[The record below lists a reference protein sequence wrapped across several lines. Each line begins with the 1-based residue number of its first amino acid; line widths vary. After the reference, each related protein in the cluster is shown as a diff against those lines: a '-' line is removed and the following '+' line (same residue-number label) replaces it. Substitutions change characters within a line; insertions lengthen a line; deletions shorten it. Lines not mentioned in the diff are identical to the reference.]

1 MHMCL
6 ERIACEETMAG
17 QIVVIGSSN
26 VDFIMKMRRLPQRGE
41 TITDANFLQT
51 FGGKGANQAMAAARA
66 GGRVSFVNCVGDD
79 SHGAAIV
86 QNMRE
91 AGADVRHVWTETGVA
106 SGTALV
112 MIGEA
117 GDNYLSVAPGA
128 NYRLTPEHVDRAAHS
143 IAEAALIMLQC
154 EIPPDTLDYVF
165 RLAISHERPMMLN
178 LAPARA
184 VPEWVFPHLAY
195 LIVNESEAAFLCG
208 KSIDSVANATE
219 AIRGLRDRGPQV
231 VAITLGSAGAVL
243 CSADGIAH
251 LPAFPVEA
259 IDATAAGDVFCGAM
273 AVALVEGLPLQAAAR
288 FASAASA
295 ICVTRFGAQPSIPTR
310 QEIDLFLHDD

>member
-1 MHMCL
+1 M
-6 ERIACEETMAG
+6 TG

-26 VDFIMKMRRLPQRGE
+26 VDFIMKMRRLPRRGE
-41 TITDANFLQT
+41 TITDADFLQT

-66 GGRVSFVNCVGDD
+66 GGNVAFVNCVGDD
-79 SHGAAIV
+79 SHGAAII

-112 MIGEA
+112 MIGEG

-128 NYRLTPEHVDRAAHS
+128 NYRLTPAHVDRAVDS
-143 IAEAALIMLQC
+143 IAAASLVMLQC

-165 RLAISHERPMMLN
+165 RLAVAHQRPMMLN

-184 VPEWVFPHLAY
+184 VPEWVIPHLAY

-208 KSIDSVANATE
+208 ETVDSVAAATE

-243 CSADGIAH
+243 CSADGIVH
-251 LPAFPVEA
+251 VPAFPVEA
-259 IDATAAGDVFCGAM
+259 VDATAAGDVFCGAM
-273 AVALVEGLPLQAAAR
+273 AVALVDGRPLQMATR

-310 QEIDLFLHDD
+310 EEIDLFLRVH